1 MRSLPKC
8 IKLRLDDSVPPA
20 EWRSLVPEHSAFV
33 GTLKGENRWILSR
46 RLPGI
51 LDSQEAVPVRA
62 VVVLRRI
69 DAGPTHIDEIAATE
83 ALADLLPMANVGE
96 NTPLDV
102 LRFLKPHAPGGRIR
116 RLNVAPGDSGRGVD
130 LLANL

>member
-1 MRSLPKC
+1 M
-8 IKLRLDDSVPPA
+8 
-20 EWRSLVPEHSAFV
+20 VPEHSAFV
-33 GTLKGENRWILSR
+33 GTLKGENRWILSH